1 METNSHQFHAHSHQ
15 ETLNS
20 VSRNTLGLNY
30 QPLSKSSSSLASI
43 GRMGSREEQNSKY
56 ELRKSLSSSACK
68 AQARESDVGSTP
80 SFGSSSTHSE
90 IASTIRTVSSL
101 SPTQSTSK
109 STNHFLYM
117 DQSPA
122 EGTGARTPV
131 KSSTTEN
138 VSSAFGAD
146 LKHGSTREELEAA
159 VQRSLSDLTCSCKQ
173 HSSASH
179 LETSATY
186 SPMSSNS
193 GYGTSTGNI
202 IFPRMRYGSD
212 SCENDLD
219 FPSHVSQIPS
229 SPRDPNVPTNV
240 FNDGTLAHNVT
251 VFTDPG
257 VYQPAVLASHMPG
270 NNFSHRAMYAQ
281 GGIVYSNMS
290 HAMYPSGMM
299 AVHNNTAFPYNMRH
313 QSPMKAEGTIP
324 AYCHSFPIPSVQFIP
339 RLVCSVSESGKVQV
353 HPEYCPSLPSTETVT
368 LPKLVSSVSESGLDA
383 KHIMRCCNVRG
394 GHMLHAHP
402 YVQTRRAEDEM
413 KTTYPVLNRHQD
425 GIHTVMKTKDT
436 WTMTSMNDI
445 TQGLPP
451 LFECKDAE
459 VQTLPT
465 KEYKSAATSPFVVA
479 EGHPHVFPEVNLE
492 PEAEGEKSPIRE
504 VRWDDEG
511 MTWEVYGAAVDPEV
525 LGMAIQKHLEIQI
538 EQFQAEPGETSR
550 KSPDELSAKQGRKT
564 YFRTMMHCLHPSCCA
579 RSSTAME

>member
-1 METNSHQFHAHSHQ
+1 
-15 ETLNS
+15 
-20 VSRNTLGLNY
+20 
-30 QPLSKSSSSLASI
+30 
-43 GRMGSREEQNSKY
+43 MGSQEGQNSKY
-56 ELRKSLSSSACK
+56 ELRKSVSSSACQ
-68 AQARESDVGSTP
+68 AQAREGDVGSTP
-80 SFGSSSTHSE
+80 SSGSPSSRSE
-90 IASTIRTVSSL
+90 VASTIRTVSSL
-101 SPTQSTSK
+101 SPTDGAQSTSK

-122 EGTGARTPV
+122 EGMGTRTQV
-131 KSSTTEN
+131 KSTTIEN
-138 VSSAFGAD
+138 VSSGFGAG

-173 HSSASH
+173 QSSASH
-179 LETSATY
+179 LGTSATY

-193 GYGTSTGNI
+193 GYGTSSGNI

-229 SPRDPNVPTNV
+229 SPRDQNVPTNV
-240 FNDGTLAHNVT
+240 VDDSTLRHNVT

-257 VYQPAVLASHMPG
+257 VYCPTVLASHLPG

-281 GGIVYSNMS
+281 GGIVYSNIS

-299 AVHNNTAFPYNMRH
+299 AVQNNTAFPYNIRQ
-313 QSPMKAEGTIP
+313 QSPMKVEGTVP
-324 AYCHSFPIPSVQFIP
+324 AYCHSLPIPSVQFIP
-339 RLVCSVSESGKVQV
+339 RLVCSVSESGKAQVQ
-353 HPEYCPSLPSTETVT
+353 PDYCPSLPSTETVT

-383 KHIMRCCNVRG
+383 KHIMRYCNVRDEY
-394 GHMLHAHP
+394 MLHAQP
-402 YVQTRRAEDEM
+402 YAQRRRAEEEM
-413 KTTYPVLNRHQD
+413 KTTYAVLNRHQD

-445 TQGLPP
+445 TQGLQP

-465 KEYKSAATSPFVVA
+465 KEYKSAATSPSVMA

-538 EQFQAEPGETSR
+538 EQFQTEPGEDSR
-550 KSPDELSAKQGRKT
+550 KSPDELSTKQGRKT

-579 RSSTAME
+579 RSSTVME